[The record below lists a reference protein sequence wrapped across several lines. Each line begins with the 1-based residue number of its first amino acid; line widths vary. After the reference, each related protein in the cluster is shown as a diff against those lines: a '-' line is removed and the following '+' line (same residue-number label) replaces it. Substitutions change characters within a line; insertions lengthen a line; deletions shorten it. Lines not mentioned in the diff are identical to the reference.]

1 MMSEKELIN
10 IIAEI
15 VCEED
20 MCIECKIRN
29 IATLIHSYENQKDDD
44 EECTYPEYMIQKI
57 AETETEDLTQDEMS
71 FLIEM
76 LVSILNKYDLLPL
89 GRDMLEENS
98 INVSEYSHRELTSML
113 EVVVDSLTN
122 IVYDYGIFG

>member
-1 MMSEKELIN
+1 
-10 IIAEI
+10 
-15 VCEED
+15 
-20 MCIECKIRN
+20 
-29 IATLIHSYENQKDDD
+29 
-44 EECTYPEYMIQKI
+44 MIQKI